1 MRSKKRP
8 NPENKMS
15 ISTISTFQ
23 LFALFPD
30 EETARVYLEARLW
43 PEGPICPDC
52 GSRERVSALAVC
64 ATRKA
69 GYYRCLAC
77 AFDFTVRTNTIF
89 EKSKVPLHKW
99 VYSMY
104 LLVTAR
110 KGISSMQLAK
120 EIGVTQKT
128 AWFILGRL
136 REACGSPNGPLDK
149 LRGEIEIDECFVGGL
164 EANKHESKKLHAGRG
179 SVGKSTVLGMRER
192 GGRTRAKVTEIRS
205 LDNVHGEIHANVE
218 VGSQLY
224 TDEHMLFSDL
234 DGLFFRHD
242 AVNHSAGEYKRG
254 AAHTNGIESVWAVLK
269 RGLHGVYHHASKK
282 HLFRYVDEF
291 SWRLNEGNVENHTLA
306 RLDSFVAATAGK
318 RLTYER
324 LTA

>member
-1 MRSKKRP
+1 
-8 NPENKMS
+8 MS
-15 ISTISTFQ
+15 RSTISTFQ
-23 LFALFPD
+23 LFALFPTED
-30 EETARVYLEARLW
+30 SARIYLEKRLW
-43 PEGPICPDC
+43 PNGPVCPDC
-52 GSRERVSALAVC
+52 KSGERVSALGVC
-64 ATRKA
+64 ATRKP
-69 GYYRCLAC
+69 GFYRCGKC
-77 AFDFTVRTNTIF
+77 EFDFTIRTNTIF
-89 EKSKVPLHKW
+89 ERSKVPLHKW
-99 VYSMY
+99 LYSMY

-136 REACGSPNGPLDK
+136 REACGGPDGPFDK

-164 EANKHESKKLHAGRG
+164 EANKHEYKKLHAGRG
-179 SVGKSTVLGMRER
+179 AVGKSAVLGMRER
-192 GGRTRAKVTEIRS
+192 GGRTRAKVITLRT
-205 LDNVHGEIHANVE
+205 LDSIHGEIHGNVE

-224 TDEHMLFSDL
+224 TDDHIVFSDL

-242 AVNHSAGEYKRG
+242 KVNHSIGEYARG
-254 AAHTNGIESVWAVLK
+254 PVSTNSIESVWAVLK

-291 SWRLNEGNVENHTLA
+291 TFRLNEGDVKRHSLERLA
-306 RLDSFVAATAGK
+306 SFVDATVGK